1 MAASQSVLEILIQAV
16 DESSAALEGAQANFQ
31 ELGQQAIATGAQ
43 IGLAGAALTAAHAR
57 VGSSAASVQES
68 QDNLKQG
75 VTDAM
80 STAADSTGA
89 YSTRPKFLSQNPGL
103 PLCEAEKAKLLDD
116 LGGGVLAGENRRL

>member
-31 ELGQQAIATGAQ
+31 ELGQQTIATGAQ
-43 IGLAGAALTAAHAR
+43 IGLAGAALTASYAR
-57 VGSSAASVQES
+57 VGNSAASVQES
-68 QDNLKQG
+68 QDNLKHG

-89 YSTRPKFLSQNPGL
+89 YSTQVAFLQAKIDGYKASIA
-103 PLCEAEKAKLLDD
+103 EATAT
-116 LGGGVLAGENRRL
+116 